1 MKELLENESKYYR
14 DLSKTQEE
22 EINTLMKEN
31 KRLNNIIEN
40 TIKYIEKLKTN
51 APDEIALNKLINIL
65 EGEDENE

>member
-40 TIKYIEKLKTN
+40 TIKYIEK
-51 APDEIALNKLINIL
+51 
-65 EGEDENE
+65 